1 MAFSIL
7 EETIMGL
14 LIISGTL
21 RVKQFWPEGR
31 SDADTVTVEL
41 VPPAKKPF
49 VFVNDAGKRQTTHAF
64 DNAAIE
70 GKFGQNPVIKGSVVR
85 KVTVRLQGVD
95 APELHYQPT
104 VPGTKGKGLIHP
116 FRQSLGETCAD
127 ALHDFVASFGQ
138 AEVPCVVTTAVSRP
152 NDVCDVFGRVVG
164 NVVLVIGGSR
174 IDINDWLLR
183 EGWVMPGLYNSMSKA
198 EIAAVLAGHAVAKQE
213 KRGLLSKNVV
223 TTKLAPFDPKQLE
236 RKGPASFKPFSDKGP
251 VNFPKFFRRQAEHH
265 VHIAHGESVPADL
278 RGFIKTK
285 KDDVSLSTTEFL
297 KLKGSVTG
305 KKPRPEFKNLS
316 TFLGGNAFP
325 TGPEIVFWEND
336 SRIVK
341 AGTNTPI
348 TKW

>member
-1 MAFSIL
+1 
-7 EETIMGL
+7 MGL

-21 RVKQFWPEGR
+21 RVKQFWPEAR
-31 SDADTVTVEL
+31 SDADTVTVDL

-49 VFVNDAGKRQTTHAF
+49 VYVNDAGNRQTTHAF
-64 DNAAIE
+64 DNAAII
-70 GKFGQNPVIKGSVVR
+70 GKFGPSPVIKQAKNSAVR
-85 KVTVRLQGVD
+85 KVAVRLQGVD

-127 ALHDFVASFGQ
+127 ALHDYVASFGP
-138 AEVPCVVTTAVSRP
+138 AEIPCLVTTAVDRP

-164 NVVLVIGGSR
+164 NVVLVIGGTR
-174 IDINDWLLR
+174 IDINQWLLR
-183 EGWVMPGLYNSMSKA
+183 EGWVMPGLYNSMSKT
-198 EIAAVLAGHAVAKQE
+198 EIAAVLADHAAAKQD
-213 KRGLLSKNVV
+213 KRGLFSKAIV
-223 TTKLAPFDPKQLE
+223 TTKLAKFDPKQVE

-265 VHIAHGESVPADL
+265 VRVANSEAVPANL
-278 RGFIKTK
+278 RDFIKTK
-285 KDDVSLSTTEFL
+285 KDDIALSTAQFL

-316 TFLGGNAFP
+316 TFLGGNAYP

-336 SRIVK
+336 SKLVK